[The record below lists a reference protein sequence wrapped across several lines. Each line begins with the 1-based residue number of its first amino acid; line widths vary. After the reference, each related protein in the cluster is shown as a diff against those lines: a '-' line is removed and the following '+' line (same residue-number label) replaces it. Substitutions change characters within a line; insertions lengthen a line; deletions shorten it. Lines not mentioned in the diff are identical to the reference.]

1 MPEINPGLATAR
13 TNKQIYSLT
22 VSVYCTVVSE
32 PEEIYL
38 SHSTAFLKW
47 VKLALLF
54 SFLTKSTLREKDLI
68 IVSYNWVQLHHAQI
82 VSFTVFF
89 YYVDIL
95 KLFLFK
101 SFTLV

>member
-68 IVSYNWVQLHHAQI
+68 TVSYNWVQLHHAQI
-82 VSFTVFF
+82 VSFTFF
-89 YYVDIL
+89 FSL
-95 KLFLFK
+95 LC
-101 SFTLV
+101 